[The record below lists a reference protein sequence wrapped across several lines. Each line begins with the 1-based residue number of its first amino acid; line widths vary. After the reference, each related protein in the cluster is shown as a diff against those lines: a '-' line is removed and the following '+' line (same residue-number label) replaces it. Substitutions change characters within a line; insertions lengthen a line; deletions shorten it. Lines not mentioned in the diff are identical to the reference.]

1 MKSERSKPLSKLSK
15 EERKLKRGSVSFKKI
30 LKKKRSRKGS
40 SKGDNFHFDL
50 SSREDPK
57 SFKLRRSL

>member
-30 LKKKRSRKGS
+30 LKKINKTMRGQ
-40 SKGDNFHFDL
+40 
-50 SSREDPK
+50 EIEA
-57 SFKLRRSL
+57 KLKV